1 MYSNILNEGCP
12 KRYMKLIHYMY
23 TGVLYKCIQEFLQW
37 PVPVH
42 VQLYTYYGY
51 VLKCIDFENV

>member
-37 PVPVH
+37 PVPVSGTRTI
-42 VQLYTYYGY
+42 VY
-51 VLKCIDFENV
+51 VLRIRIKMY